1 MKINTHSPNNNMSF
15 GVRMPLQKATAG
27 DLKKHAQKMP
37 QKLVA
42 CQKIHMLIADKIN
55 NSADKR
61 KLSNIISSIKFKVR
75 HKDILSDF
83 VKVLN
88 ESKKS
93 IEQAIYETCD
103 SLFDVQIY
111 KNKIM
116 SPRSKFQITKNKRK
130 EIISYC
136 IDNNNNKQCKKYSKY
151 ISENINKALN
161 INVAYKTI
169 ADIIHSVYKIP
180 SFYNRFLTETYAPKT
195 LKNFQKFIIQTN
207 TRNNFR
213 ATYRDLDILKHTIDT
228 LNKNLYNNYM
238 QFEEEKEEENIF
250 QNLL

>member
-1 MKINTHSPNNNMSF
+1 
-15 GVRMPLQKATAG
+15 
-27 DLKKHAQKMP
+27 MP

-42 CQKIHMLIADKIN
+42 CEKIHLLIAETIN
-55 NSADKR
+55 HSADKR
-61 KLSNIISSIKFKVR
+61 KLSNIISSIKFR
-75 HKDILSDF
+75 ISHKDTLSNF

-111 KNKIM
+111 KTNIM
-116 SPRSKFQITKNKRK
+116 SVRNKFHITKDKRK

-136 IDNNNNKQCKKYSKY
+136 IDNNNNKQGKKNLKN

-161 INVAYKTI
+161 INVSYKTI
-169 ADIIHSVYKIP
+169 ADIIYSVYNIP
-180 SFYNRFLTETYAPKT
+180 LFYNRFLMETCEPKT
-195 LKNFQKFIIQTN
+195 LENFQKFIIQTN

-213 ATYRDLDILKHTIDT
+213 ATYRNIDILEYTIDK
-228 LNKNLYNNYM
+228 LNKKFYNNYM
-238 QFEEEKEEENIF
+238 KFEEEKEGENIF
-250 QNLL
+250 QYLL

>member
-1 MKINTHSPNNNMSF
+1 MKINTHSPNNNMFF
-15 GVRMPLQKATAG
+15 GVRMSLKGTTVG
-27 DLKKHAQKMP
+27 GLKKHAEKMP
-37 QKLVA
+37 KKLVA

-61 KLSNIISSIKFKVR
+61 KLSNIISSIKY
-75 HKDILSDF
+75 D
-83 VKVLN
+83 VKRIQNPSFIDALT
-88 ESKKS
+88 KS
-93 IEQAIYETCD
+93 QKTIKQVFFETCD

-116 SPRSKFQITKNKRK
+116 SPRSKFHITKNKRK

-136 IDNNNNKQCKKYSKY
+136 IENRDYKRGKKNSKY

-169 ADIIHSVYKIP
+169 ADIIYSVYKIP

-195 LKNFQKFIIQTN
+195 LENFQKYIMQIN

-213 ATYRDLDILKHTIDT
+213 ATYREIDILKHAIDT
-228 LNKNLYNNYM
+228 LNKQIYNNSIK
-238 QFEEEKEEENIF
+238 FEEEKEGENIF
-250 QNLL
+250 QYLL